1 MSYFILFS
9 RINKKRRNLRP
20 SACGDRLGGE
30 ILIYLDHAATGGSKA
45 PSVSSAVLAAMRCC
59 ANPGRSGHTLSL
71 AAAERVFACRK
82 CLSDLFDGYG
92 IERVV
97 FTKNCTEA
105 LNFSILGTL
114 KQGDHVVTTCL
125 EHNSVL
131 RPLEALKRAGVI
143 TYDVAPL
150 KNGRLLPE
158 TLAGLVKPTTR
169 MAAVTS
175 ASNVTGETPPLAEIK
190 KALPEDVL
198 FVVDGAQGAG
208 HIALPMRKLG
218 IDALALAGHKGMG
231 GIQGSGAL
239 LFSERMEIS
248 PLLFGGTGSESFDL
262 GMPAF
267 YPDRL
272 ESGTL
277 SYPAVCSLYEGA
289 LLVKSRREE
298 WARKLEKTT
307 AFFLEGLSE
316 LKGYTAYSSPNAC
329 GICSFRHARL
339 SSETI
344 AGELSERY
352 GICVRGGLHCA
363 PLIHRALGDFPDGL
377 VRASFSPEQGKKEAK
392 ALLSAL
398 KEIARHA

>member
-1 MSYFILFS
+1 M
-9 RINKKRRNLRP
+9 
-20 SACGDRLGGE
+20 
-30 ILIYLDHAATGGSKA
+30 LIYLDHAATGGNKA
-45 PSVSSAVLAAMRCC
+45 PSVMSAVLAAMRCC
-59 ANPGRSGHTLSL
+59 ANPGRSGHKLSL
-71 AAAERVFACRK
+71 AAAERVFACRER
-82 CLSDLFDGYG
+82 LSSLFCGYG
-92 IERVV
+92 FERVV

-105 LNFSILGTL
+105 LNLAILGTL
-114 KQGDHVVTTCL
+114 KQGDHAVTTCL

-143 TYDVAPL
+143 GYDVAPL
-150 KNGRLLPE
+150 TNGRLLPE
-158 TLAGLVKPTTR
+158 SIAELVRPNTR
-169 MAAVTS
+169 MAVVTA
-175 ASNVTGETPPLAEIK
+175 ASNVTGEAPPLAKIK
-190 KALPEDVL
+190 KLLPENVL

-208 HIALPMRKLG
+208 HLPLSMKEQGL
-218 IDALALAGHKGMG
+218 DALALAGHKGMG

-239 LFSERMEIS
+239 LFSERMEIN

-298 WARKLEKTT
+298 WAGKLERTT

-316 LKGYTAYSSPNAC
+316 LKGYTAYFSPNAC

-339 SSETI
+339 PSETI
-344 AGELSERY
+344 AGELSEQY

-363 PLIHRALGDFPDGL
+363 PLIHKALGDFPDGL

-392 ALLSAL
+392 ALLCAL

>member
-1 MSYFILFS
+1 M
-9 RINKKRRNLRP
+9 
-20 SACGDRLGGE
+20 
-30 ILIYLDHAATGGSKA
+30 LIYLDHAATGGNKA
-45 PSVSSAVLAAMRCC
+45 PSVMSAVLAAMRCC
-59 ANPGRSGHTLSL
+59 ANPGRSGHKLSL
-71 AAAERVFACRK
+71 AAAERVFACREL
-82 CLSDLFDGYG
+82 LSSLFCGYG
-92 IERVV
+92 FERVV

-105 LNFSILGTL
+105 LNLAILGTL
-114 KQGDHVVTTCL
+114 KQGDHAVTTCL

-143 TYDVAPL
+143 EYDVAPL
-150 KNGRLLPE
+150 TNGRLLPE
-158 TLAGLVKPTTR
+158 TLAELIKPNTR
-169 MAAVTS
+169 MAVVTA
-175 ASNVTGETPPLAEIK
+175 ASNVTGEAPPLAKIK
-190 KALPEDVL
+190 KLLPENVL

-208 HIALPMRKLG
+208 HLPLSMKDKGL
-218 IDALALAGHKGMG
+218 DALALAGHKGMG

-248 PLLFGGTGSESFDL
+248 PILFGGTGSESFDL

-298 WARKLEKTT
+298 WARKLERTT
-307 AFFLEGLSE
+307 AFVWEGLGG
-316 LKGYTAYSSPNAC
+316 LKGYTAFFEPNAC

-339 SSETI
+339 PSETI
-344 AGELSERY
+344 AGELSEQY

-363 PLIHRALGDFPDGL
+363 PLIHKALGDFPDGL

-392 ALLSAL
+392 ALLCAL

>member
-1 MSYFILFS
+1 M
-9 RINKKRRNLRP
+9 
-20 SACGDRLGGE
+20 
-30 ILIYLDHAATGGSKA
+30 LIYLDHAATGGNKA
-45 PSVSSAVLAAMRCC
+45 PSVMSAVLAAMRCC
-59 ANPGRSGHTLSL
+59 ANPGRSGHKLSL
-71 AAAERVFACRK
+71 AAAERVFACREL
-82 CLSDLFDGYG
+82 LSSLFCGYG
-92 IERVV
+92 FERVV

-105 LNFSILGTL
+105 LNLAILGTL
-114 KQGDHVVTTCL
+114 KQGDHAVTTCL

-143 TYDVAPL
+143 GYDVAPL
-150 KNGRLLPE
+150 TNGRLLPE
-158 TLAGLVKPTTR
+158 SIAELVRPNTR
-169 MAAVTS
+169 MAVVTA
-175 ASNVTGETPPLAEIK
+175 ASNVTGEAPPLAKIRK
-190 KALPEDVL
+190 LLPENVL

-208 HIALPMRKLG
+208 HLPLSMKEQGL
-218 IDALALAGHKGMG
+218 DALALAGHKGMG

-239 LFSERMEIS
+239 LFSERMEIN

-298 WARKLEKTT
+298 WAGKLERTT
-307 AFFLEGLSE
+307 AFVLEGLSG
-316 LKGYTAYSSPNAC
+316 LKGYTAYFEPNAC

-339 SSETI
+339 PSETI
-344 AGELSERY
+344 AGELSEQY

-363 PLIHRALGDFPDGL
+363 PLIHKALGDFPDGL
-377 VRASFSPEQGKKEAK
+377 VRASFSPEQGKKEAR
-392 ALLSAL
+392 ALLCAL

>member
-1 MSYFILFS
+1 M
-9 RINKKRRNLRP
+9 
-20 SACGDRLGGE
+20 
-30 ILIYLDHAATGGSKA
+30 IYLDHAATGGSKA

-307 AFFLEGLSE
+307 AFFLEGLTS

>member
-1 MSYFILFS
+1 M
-9 RINKKRRNLRP
+9 
-20 SACGDRLGGE
+20 
-30 ILIYLDHAATGGSKA
+30 IYLDHAATGGSKA

-105 LNFSILGTL
+105 LNFAILGTL

-218 IDALALAGHKGMG
+218 IDARALAGHKGMG

-307 AFFLEGLSE
+307 AFFLEGLTS

>member
-1 MSYFILFS
+1 M
-9 RINKKRRNLRP
+9 
-20 SACGDRLGGE
+20 
-30 ILIYLDHAATGGSKA
+30 LIYLDHAATGGNKA
-45 PSVSSAVLAAMRCC
+45 PSVMSAVLAAMRCC
-59 ANPGRSGHTLSL
+59 ANPGRSGHKLSL
-71 AAAERVFACRK
+71 AAAERVFACREL
-82 CLSDLFDGYG
+82 LSSLFCGYG
-92 IERVV
+92 FERVV

-105 LNFSILGTL
+105 LNLAILGTL
-114 KQGDHVVTTCL
+114 KQGDHAVTTCL

-150 KNGRLLPE
+150 TNGRLLPE
-158 TLAGLVKPTTR
+158 TIAELVKPNTR
-169 MAAVTS
+169 MAVVTA
-175 ASNVTGETPPLAEIK
+175 ASNVTGEAPPLAKIRK
-190 KALPEDVL
+190 LLPENVL

-208 HIALPMRKLG
+208 HLPLSMKEQGL
-218 IDALALAGHKGMG
+218 DALALAGHKGMG

-289 LLVKSRREE
+289 LLVKSRREK
-298 WARKLEKTT
+298 WAGKLERTT
-307 AFFLEGLSE
+307 AFVLEGLGG
-316 LKGYTAYSSPNAC
+316 LKGYTAYFEPNAC
-329 GICSFRHARL
+329 GICSFRHERL
-339 SSETI
+339 PSETI
-344 AGELSERY
+344 AGELSEKY

-363 PLIHRALGDFPDGL
+363 PLIHKALGDFPDGL

-392 ALLSAL
+392 ALLCAL